1 MELKAWMKQFTS
13 NSIMNICEIYLHN
26 MLILPE
32 KKGAASFRKQPLS
45 LSTKVCKHP
54 GYMI

>member
-1 MELKAWMKQFTS
+1 
-13 NSIMNICEIYLHN
+13 MNICEIYLRN

>member
-1 MELKAWMKQFTS
+1 
-13 NSIMNICEIYLHN
+13 MNICEIYLHN

-32 KKGAASFRKQPLS
+32 KKGAASFRKQSLS